1 MMEATIG
8 FDLRST
14 GPDPSWTVERR
25 TRYLL
30 RRDVTAVRSVDP
42 IVWVRP
48 PGLSPAPI
56 NWADRHGRRAGGVGA
71 LSNWAG
77 EGAWGLSASD
87 TTARATAKAAKWL
100 GAVTVTTLMIVS
112 AVCTL
117 MMLAD
122 RRDAAWSAATA
133 NTTGSGSWPPSRATL
148 MMTS

>member
-1 MMEATIG
+1 MV
-8 FDLRST
+8 L
-14 GPDPSWTVERR
+14 SWLMPYFVSAW
-25 TRYLL
+25 L
-30 RRDVTAVRSVDP
+30 
-42 IVWVRP
+42 P
-48 PGLSPAPI
+48 PGDARLKGIEPGLP
-56 NWADRHGRRAGGVGA
+56 
-71 LSNWAG
+71 NWAG
-77 EGAWGLSASD
+77 EGACGLSASD

-100 GAVTVTTLMIVS
+100 GAVTVTTLMIAT